1 METYVTLDFF
11 GLKICRRWGSHQEL
25 PVLGKLDFFL
35 IEEQSTPVIAPAM
48 IIAPMD
54 HLWVV
59 TVPIVPDSRIA
70 ATTAEPKE
78 PPIR

>member
-1 METYVTLDFF
+1 MGEA
-11 GLKICRRWGSHQEL
+11 
-25 PVLGKLDFFL
+25 DFFL
-35 IEEQSTPVIAPAM
+35 MEEHSSPVIAPAM